1 MSVLR
6 NSSRCGILI
15 LIFFVSAPLALA
27 AQPESTPDGATEPA
41 VSATNPCTAQVPGGV
56 LTLDAAIAEAI
67 CANPGLAR
75 FQARAQAMGEVPS
88 QAGALP
94 DPRLTLGA
102 LNVPV
107 DTYSFDQE
115 PMTQKLVGI
124 SQEFPFFGKR
134 GLKEKTA
141 AREADV
147 ATQDVREARLRL
159 IRDVKSTWWNV
170 FYLDRSLEIVQRNR
184 ELLRQFVSIAETK
197 YKVGRGLQQ
206 DVLLAQLELSK
217 LMEMQI
223 RLRGTRR
230 GQETSFN
237 ALLNRPADAAITLP
251 SSVPEVLPPSGSEAE
266 LVREALE
273 SRPMLLARRSELEA
287 ARARLDLARKD
298 YAPNFTVNATYG
310 FRDGKNTNGTDRA
323 DFASLLFSL
332 NLPLYAGAKQSKAV
346 AQRANE
352 LTEREF
358 ALQDS
363 EQQVKTEISRRL
375 TDYER
380 AREQTDLFKSG
391 IIPQASQTVA
401 SMQAGYQ
408 VNKVDFLNLIRTQI
422 TLYNY
427 EIQYWQTLSE
437 ANQAQAA
444 LTAAVGKEPTH
455 E

>member
-1 MSVLR
+1 MSALR
-6 NSSRCGILI
+6 NSPRCGILI
-15 LIFFVSAPLALA
+15 LIYIFCAPLALA
-27 AQPESTPDGATEPA
+27 AQPESTPVSAAEPA
-41 VSATNPCTAQVPGGV
+41 VSTTDARAANVPAGI

-67 CANPGLAR
+67 RANPGLAR
-75 FQARAQAMGEVPS
+75 SQARAQAMGEVPS
-88 QAGALP
+88 QVGALP

-107 DTYSFDQE
+107 DTYKFDQE

-134 GLKEKTA
+134 GLREKTA
-141 AREADV
+141 AQEADV
-147 ATQDVREARLRL
+147 AAQDVREARLRL
-159 IRDVKSTWWNV
+159 IRDVTSVWWNV
-170 FYLDRSLEIVQRNR
+170 FYLDRALEIVQRNR
-184 ELLRQFVSIAETK
+184 ELLRQFVSITETK

-217 LMEMQI
+217 LMEMEI
-223 RLRGTRR
+223 RLRGTKR
-230 GQETSFN
+230 GQEAWFN
-237 ALLNRPADAAITLP
+237 ALLNRPTDAAITLP
-251 SSVPEVLPPSGSEAE
+251 PSAPEDLPPPGSEPE
-266 LVREALE
+266 LVREAME
-273 SRPMLLARRSELEA
+273 TRPMLLARRSELEA

-298 YAPNFTVNATYG
+298 YAPNFAVNAAYG
-310 FRDGKNTNGTDRA
+310 FRDGKNANGTDRA
-323 DFASLLFSL
+323 DFASLQFSM
-332 NLPLYAGAKQSKAV
+332 NLPLYAGSKQSKAV
-346 AQRANE
+346 AQRASE

-363 EQQVKTEISRRL
+363 QQQVKTEIVRRL
-375 TDYER
+375 ADYER

-401 SMQAGYQ
+401 SMLAGYQ
-408 VNKVDFLNLIRTQI
+408 VNKVDFLNLVRTQI

-444 LTAAVGKEPTH
+444 LTAAVGKEQTH

>member
-1 MSVLR
+1 L
-6 NSSRCGILI
+6 
-15 LIFFVSAPLALA
+15 
-27 AQPESTPDGATEPA
+27 
-41 VSATNPCTAQVPGGV
+41 
-56 LTLDAAIAEAI
+56 
-67 CANPGLAR
+67 
-75 FQARAQAMGEVPS
+75 
-88 QAGALP
+88 
-94 DPRLTLGA
+94 
-102 LNVPV
+102 
-107 DTYSFDQE
+107 
-115 PMTQKLVGI
+115 
-124 SQEFPFFGKR
+124 
-134 GLKEKTA
+134 
-141 AREADV
+141 
-147 ATQDVREARLRL
+147 
-159 IRDVKSTWWNV
+159 
-170 FYLDRSLEIVQRNR
+170 
-184 ELLRQFVSIAETK
+184 
-197 YKVGRGLQQ
+197 
-206 DVLLAQLELSK
+206 
-217 LMEMQI
+217 EMQI

-230 GQETSFN
+230 GQEASFN

-251 SSVPEVLPPSGSEAE
+251 PSAPEVLPPSDSEPA
-266 LVREALE
+266 LVREAME

-298 YAPNFTVNATYG
+298 YAPNFTVNAAYG

-323 DFASLLFSL
+323 DFASLQFSL

-346 AQRANE
+346 AQRASE

-380 AREQTDLFKSG
+380 AREQTSLFKSG

-444 LTAAVGKEPTH
+444 LTAAVGKEQNH